1 MEHTLSIKCKCNF
14 FKLKFAF
21 FLRLIDSSSPR
32 PSNELI
38 WFIWSR
44 NFRSLRLLSSS
55 LLRLW
60 SSFTSSWVFFRT
72 FPLYLCDPRKC
83 ILIRDGAKW
92 RKNHL
97 DNSPV
102 RFASEVILNFNDIS
116 MYPGKHF
123 RLCPTPSSPPRYWN
137 RGQGE
142 VYGDRI
148 KSSRGG

>member
-1 MEHTLSIKCKCNF
+1 MH
-14 FKLKFAF
+14 
-21 FLRLIDSSSPR
+21 SSCAWSTPR

-44 NFRSLRLLSSS
+44 NLRSLRLLSSS

-72 FPLYLCDPRKC
+72 FPLYLCDLWKC

-97 DNSPV
+97 LDNSPV
-102 RFASEVILNFNDIS
+102 RFASEVFLNFNDIS
-116 MYPGKHF
+116 MYPRKNF

-137 RGQGE
+137 RGQRE

-148 KSSRGG
+148 KSSREGREQFV

>member
-14 FKLKFAF
+14 LKLKFAF
-21 FLRLIDSSSPR
+21 FLRLIDSSSFKWTDMIY
-32 PSNELI
+32 LI
-38 WFIWSR
+38 TQLSIVTTV
-44 NFRSLRLLSSS
+44 LLSSS

-60 SSFTSSWVFFRT
+60 SSFSSSWVFFRT

-116 MYPGKHF
+116 MYPGKNF